1 MVQPSIAPTF
11 ETWAPSAVPTSKPTR
26 VPSPKP
32 SPKPTFKPTPQSAK
46 SFPPTPRPVTPT
58 LRPTPM
64 PSKVPVPAP
73 TAPPSAAPTSFPSLT
88 PTASQAPTRKGSI
101 TWAHVGEDIEVRGL
115 GMHKFTANADNSVMF
130 FFAGYHDDCDDGAR
144 AAKMAADPP
153 TNDAAWNNASYCL
166 YPNGNGI
173 SAGRWPP
180 DCWPTY
186 DKKGKCSNQDRE
198 GDVAEDCN
206 RKAWWR
212 AKYGIGEC
220 LAPHFDVDLAFYQKK
235 DDGTSALVRTEN
247 HISYTP
253 YLNVSWHLDGQ
264 ADGLYYFVAT
274 DSTCG
279 VTSTSPDVFLT
290 SSQAPTPRPSDQP
303 TSVPTAAPSLAP
315 SPVPSPVPTEP
326 GLSVVMTDS
335 NRPGGDAMKFGAGGG
350 DPEKDDVLAFDGGDG
365 VTVDMAVAFT
375 GQDESAKVTV
385 RLCKDGQASDSS
397 RTTAIDDEDTCAG
410 GTLVATLAASVT
422 VTKDAASYP
431 VTIPA
436 EVGGAALDGTGYYLV
451 MSVIYDRRKLS
462 TGATSFATGTFGVVA
477 FYPTPR
483 PTRVPWP
490 APTAAPSNKPTLRPT
505 PEPTEG
511 PTPRPTPKPTMWP
524 TAAPTA
530 ERLPFQIRTQGTAQN
545 GDWTDRSLNFEEP
558 ARTKIQ
564 FIQGAGYISETGC
577 ARAYPGVDFAAA
589 TSSVA
594 TKDDFLGQCGQQAQY
609 GPFVFD
615 FEFDVLLV
623 EAATDAVVQI
633 LCSGCQSDGE
643 NMWTGDWTPD
653 RAKVD
658 ASLPTTLYRIK
669 VVEYSYGLVGRS
681 SPLTVQDGVFDPTPR
696 PTPTP
701 TPAPTPEASNPTA
714 VPIPAPTM
722 LPTTNTLSME
732 LHGADGH
739 LVPLWKSGDGGF
751 LAAGEAVTGTLRFTG
766 DEDQSRQVTIRLCRG
781 EAVAGPDLCTD
792 RDGKFVAEVEFMK
805 QVDYDA
811 SAASNDGTP
820 IDFFVPTGIQAG
832 NNYFFV
838 LFAYA
843 DARRKMLDNVSPA
856 GTDPTETQTYV
867 TGAFT
872 VYDYAPTPAP
882 SPSPST
888 AAPSNVGRG
897 PTLNPTYEPK
907 PVEDIP
913 CTATVES
920 GIPDD
925 KVWEWGQDVE
935 LKIKMCHWYSY
946 SYGVVDV
953 LLYGD
958 EPNKDPVDS
967 LAQYQSVHDNTL
979 TVKYT
984 VPQCT
989 DQDLVT
995 GECTTDGLNFPDNEG
1010 VPTTGS
1016 SRDSFKLR
1024 IIEYGHGLDTGGWS
1038 SAGTWDRQDLEFK
1051 IRTKHIQAP
1060 TPEPTKA
1067 PSQDGTIDCFHTAL
1081 FAGTDMTGSGV
1092 NVAAGQVEM

>member
-1 MVQPSIAPTF
+1 
-11 ETWAPSAVPTSKPTR
+11 
-26 VPSPKP
+26 
-32 SPKPTFKPTPQSAK
+32 
-46 SFPPTPRPVTPT
+46 
-58 LRPTPM
+58 M

-101 TWAHVGEDIEVRGL
+101 TWAHVGEDVEVRGL
-115 GMHKFTANADNSVMF
+115 DMHKFTAYADNSVMF
-130 FFAGYHDDCDDGAR
+130 YFAGDHVDCDDGAR
-144 AAKMAADPP
+144 GYKMTADPP
-153 TNDAAWNNASYCL
+153 INDAAWNNASYCL
-166 YPNGNGI
+166 YPNGNGLG
-173 SAGRWPP
+173 AGRWPP
-180 DCWPTY
+180 SCWPTY
-186 DKKGKCSNQDRE
+186 DKKGKCTNQDRE
-198 GDVAEDCN
+198 CDVAQDCN

-220 LAPHFDVDLAFYQKK
+220 LAPHFDVDLTFYQKK

-335 NRPGGDAMKFGAGGG
+335 NRPGGGAMKFGAGGG

-385 RLCKDGQASDSS
+385 KLCKDGEASDSS
-397 RTTAIDDEDTCAG
+397 RTTATDDADDAC

-431 VTIPA
+431 VTIPS
-436 EVGGAALDGTGYYLV
+436 EIDGAPLDGTGYYLV

-490 APTAAPSNKPTLRPT
+490 APTAHPSVSPTVSPT

-615 FEFDVLLV
+615 FEFDVMLV

-653 RAKVD
+653 RAAVN
-658 ASLPTTLYRIK
+658 ASEPTTEYRIK

-714 VPIPAPTM
+714 VPVPAPTM
-722 LPTTNTLSME
+722 LPTENTLSME

-739 LVPLWKSGDGGF
+739 LVPLWKSGDGGY
-751 LAAGEAVTGTLRFTG
+751 LAAGESVTGTLRFTG

-792 RDGKFVAEVEFMK
+792 RDGKFVAEVGFMQ

-820 IDFFVPTGIQAG
+820 ISFSVPTGIQAG

-843 DARRKMLDNVSPA
+843 DARRKMLNNVSPA
-856 GTDPTETQTYV
+856 GTAATETQTYV

-882 SPSPST
+882 SPAPST
-888 AAPSNVGRG
+888 AAPSNVKAG
-897 PTLNPTYEPK
+897 PTMNPTYEPTPK
-907 PVEDIP
+907 PVEEIP

-935 LKIKMCHWYSY
+935 LKIKMCHWYSH

-989 DQDLVT
+989 D
-995 GECTTDGLNFPDNEG
+995 
-1010 VPTTGS
+1010 PTS
-1016 SRDSFKLR
+1016 
-1024 IIEYGHGLDTGGWS
+1024 
-1038 SAGTWDRQDLEFK
+1038 
-1051 IRTKHIQAP
+1051 
-1060 TPEPTKA
+1060 
-1067 PSQDGTIDCFHTAL
+1067 
-1081 FAGTDMTGSGV
+1081 
-1092 NVAAGQVEM
+1092 

>member
-1 MVQPSIAPTF
+1 MSPT
-11 ETWAPSAVPTSKPTR
+11 
-26 VPSPKP
+26 
-32 SPKPTFKPTPQSAK
+32 
-46 SFPPTPRPVTPT
+46 
-58 LRPTPM
+58 
-64 PSKVPVPAP
+64 
-73 TAPPSAAPTSFPSLT
+73 
-88 PTASQAPTRKGSI
+88 
-101 TWAHVGEDIEVRGL
+101 
-115 GMHKFTANADNSVMF
+115 
-130 FFAGYHDDCDDGAR
+130 
-144 AAKMAADPP
+144 
-153 TNDAAWNNASYCL
+153 
-166 YPNGNGI
+166 
-173 SAGRWPP
+173 
-180 DCWPTY
+180 
-186 DKKGKCSNQDRE
+186 
-198 GDVAEDCN
+198 
-206 RKAWWR
+206 
-212 AKYGIGEC
+212 
-220 LAPHFDVDLAFYQKK
+220 
-235 DDGTSALVRTEN
+235 
-247 HISYTP
+247 
-253 YLNVSWHLDGQ
+253 VS
-264 ADGLYYFVAT
+264 
-274 DSTCG
+274 
-279 VTSTSPDVFLT
+279 
-290 SSQAPTPRPSDQP
+290 
-303 TSVPTAAPSLAP
+303 
-315 SPVPSPVPTEP
+315 
-326 GLSVVMTDS
+326 
-335 NRPGGDAMKFGAGGG
+335 
-350 DPEKDDVLAFDGGDG
+350 
-365 VTVDMAVAFT
+365 
-375 GQDESAKVTV
+375 
-385 RLCKDGQASDSS
+385 
-397 RTTAIDDEDTCAG
+397 
-410 GTLVATLAASVT
+410 
-422 VTKDAASYP
+422 
-431 VTIPA
+431 
-436 EVGGAALDGTGYYLV
+436 
-451 MSVIYDRRKLS
+451 
-462 TGATSFATGTFGVVA
+462 
-477 FYPTPR
+477 
-483 PTRVPWP
+483 
-490 APTAAPSNKPTLRPT
+490 PT

-511 PTPRPTPKPTMWP
+511 PTPRPTPKPTTWP

-615 FEFDVLLV
+615 FEFDVMLV

-653 RAKVD
+653 RAAVN
-658 ASLPTTLYRIK
+658 ASEPTTEYRIK

-681 SPLTVQDGVFDPTPR
+681 SPLTVVDGAFDPTPR

-714 VPIPAPTM
+714 VPVPAPTM
-722 LPTTNTLSME
+722 LPTENTLSME

-739 LVPLWKSGDGGF
+739 LVPLWQSGDGGY

-820 IDFFVPTGIQAG
+820 ISFSVPTGIQAG

-843 DARRKMLDNVSPA
+843 DARRKMLNNVSPA
-856 GTDPTETQTYV
+856 GTAAAETQTYV

-888 AAPSNVGRG
+888 AAPSNVKAG
-897 PTLNPTYEPK
+897 PTMNPTYEPTAK
-907 PVEDIP
+907 PVEEIP

-958 EPNKDPVDS
+958 VAGADPVDS

-995 GECTTDGLNFPDNEG
+995 GRCKTSGLNFPDTAGAATCGE
-1010 VPTTGS
+1010 PPCY
-1016 SRDSFKLR
+1016 KLR

-1038 SAGTWDRQDLEFK
+1038 STGPWDSDDLVVD
-1051 IRTKHIQAP
+1051 IRTKHLQAP

-1081 FAGTDMTGSGV
+1081 FAGTGGA
-1092 NVAAGQVEM
+1092 NQVEMNKIRKFSSYGAGTALETTPLAPGDSIFANIEYWPLDRYSSGRGTARGDGTFQKGTAKEGALAWSKVDDQGRFVYPYVDGPIANTDGALRGGGVADPGAGDATAGRMLYRWCPRRRVGHRVQNRRRLRDGRGDVRAGGLRRGLLRRHDDRVCRRQRLHGPRHVRAQAHRPGRVPHGARADAHVLAVRLQPDDPRLDVRVLPPPGRLLRPVLLRDRRGGRRVLRGVHDAVPVYVVVDDRDVRHE

>member
-1 MVQPSIAPTF
+1 M
-11 ETWAPSAVPTSKPTR
+11 
-26 VPSPKP
+26 
-32 SPKPTFKPTPQSAK
+32 
-46 SFPPTPRPVTPT
+46 
-58 LRPTPM
+58 
-64 PSKVPVPAP
+64 
-73 TAPPSAAPTSFPSLT
+73 
-88 PTASQAPTRKGSI
+88 
-101 TWAHVGEDIEVRGL
+101 
-115 GMHKFTANADNSVMF
+115 
-130 FFAGYHDDCDDGAR
+130 
-144 AAKMAADPP
+144 
-153 TNDAAWNNASYCL
+153 
-166 YPNGNGI
+166 
-173 SAGRWPP
+173 
-180 DCWPTY
+180 
-186 DKKGKCSNQDRE
+186 
-198 GDVAEDCN
+198 
-206 RKAWWR
+206 
-212 AKYGIGEC
+212 
-220 LAPHFDVDLAFYQKK
+220 
-235 DDGTSALVRTEN
+235 
-247 HISYTP
+247 
-253 YLNVSWHLDGQ
+253 
-264 ADGLYYFVAT
+264 
-274 DSTCG
+274 
-279 VTSTSPDVFLT
+279 
-290 SSQAPTPRPSDQP
+290 
-303 TSVPTAAPSLAP
+303 
-315 SPVPSPVPTEP
+315 
-326 GLSVVMTDS
+326 
-335 NRPGGDAMKFGAGGG
+335 
-350 DPEKDDVLAFDGGDG
+350 
-365 VTVDMAVAFT
+365 
-375 GQDESAKVTV
+375 
-385 RLCKDGQASDSS
+385 
-397 RTTAIDDEDTCAG
+397 
-410 GTLVATLAASVT
+410 
-422 VTKDAASYP
+422 
-431 VTIPA
+431 
-436 EVGGAALDGTGYYLV
+436 GYYLV

-462 TGATSFATGTFGVVA
+462 AGATSFATGTFGVVA

-658 ASLPTTLYRIK
+658 ASSPTTLYRIK

-701 TPAPTPEASNPTA
+701 TPAPTPEASNPTS

-722 LPTTNTLSME
+722 LPTENTLSME

-739 LVPLWKSGDGGF
+739 LVPLWKSGDGGY

-820 IDFFVPTGIQAG
+820 IDFSVPTGIQAG

-897 PTLNPTYEPK
+897 PTLNPTYEPTPK

-1024 IIEYGHGLDTGGWS
+1024 IIEYGHGLDTGGWTAS
-1038 SAGTWDRQDLEFK
+1038 GQWPRQDLEFK

-1092 NVAAGQVEM
+1092 NLAAGQVEMNKIRKFSTYGDGLTAPLVPGAKIFANIEYWPLDRYSSGRGTNRGGTYKKATAKEGQLAWSEDNDQGRFVYPYVDGPTANTDGGVVAGGILKNEQQGPDNADPKATESYAGVCSKGDNTDCDGPGATPPTIAGCESDERCADADAVCILAAYGAVCSDDMIAPCAMDTDCTAPATCVLKPTDRQGYLTEPEPMHTYWPFGYNRTTHQTVYGWCPLTAGSNDNCCCEVEGKVGYFKECEYMYPTGTKINGLDVVGTCGNNDMTIMPIYRQNVTVAAKATKVTLRP